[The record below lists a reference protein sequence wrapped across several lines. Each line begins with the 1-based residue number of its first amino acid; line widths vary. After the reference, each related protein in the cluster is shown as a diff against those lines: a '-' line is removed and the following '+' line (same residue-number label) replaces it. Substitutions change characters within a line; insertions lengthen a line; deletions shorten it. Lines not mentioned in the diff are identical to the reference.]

1 MPATAPPDA
10 LIQEE
15 LARLVDS
22 DALRRA
28 PTHVRLLRY
37 LVARRVAGDAGALRE
52 TSIALEVFRRDPA
65 SFDPQT
71 DPIVRVTTGRLR
83 DRLEAH
89 YARFDKPPKLR
100 IVLPKGRYAPEFL
113 ALPGATGPSPGI
125 AVLTTREHTGDEKL
139 VACARA
145 FADRL
150 SDVLAR
156 AGVPRVIARGSIEA
170 AESTTREPA
179 LIGKQLGVPWLLE
192 ATLSRENAEEIR
204 WSVRLLDAVDAS
216 VRWVETAVGGIDQ
229 VYRLAD
235 RMLDSVAVH
244 TMETLPWLEAR
255 VASGSAT
262 VHLPDAARSRLDEV
276 RLMLLRRTVDATD
289 DAIVISTSIAN
300 AHPDAA
306 DAWAML
312 AAAQYSRSSFMDEA
326 GHRALGGLEESVAR
340 ALACDPE
347 QPVALRTRGMLAGKR
362 DWNLAEAERAF
373 ERALRVA
380 SHYTSARLNY
390 AELLT
395 LAGRPSDARAQLG
408 LAQLYDPLSASVHL
422 ARAICFGLMR
432 HYPEARA
439 AWRLCRAAG
448 EDSVWY
454 LGGVGQ
460 LEIDSGNLDR
470 ATPLIRSL
478 GERHPELPGSQLAL
492 ASLQARR
499 GDRQAAHA
507 TLAACKGRF
516 PNHAP
521 SSYALVHG
529 WLGERAPML
538 RHLEDAVTQRD
549 MGLLGVTLSPAFD
562 TFANDPALRKLKRRC
577 PIWDARPAA
586 PPPAGSATD
595 RV

>member
-1 MPATAPPDA
+1 MTVPAPPDA

-100 IVLPKGRYAPEFL
+100 IVLPKGRYAPEFV

-125 AVLTTREHTGDEKL
+125 AVLSTREYTGEEKL
-139 VACARA
+139 AACGRA

-150 SDVLAR
+150 SDVLAK

-170 AESTTREPA
+170 AEAATREPA
-179 LIGKQLGVPWLLE
+179 LIGRQLGVPWLLE
-192 ATLSRENAEEIR
+192 ATLSREAAEEIR

-216 VRWVETAVGGIDQ
+216 VRWVETTVGGVDD

-235 RMLDSVAVH
+235 RMIDSVAVR
-244 TMETLPWLEAR
+244 TIETLPWLEAR
-255 VASGSAT
+255 PPSVTAT
-262 VHLPDAARSRLDEV
+262 VDLPASDRSRLDEV
-276 RLMLLRRTVDATD
+276 RLLLLRRTVAATD
-289 DAIVISTSIAN
+289 DAIAMTTSIAN
-300 AHPDAA
+300 ANPEAGE
-306 DAWAML
+306 AWAML
-312 AAAQYSRSSFMDEA
+312 AAAQYSRSSFMDDT
-326 GHRALGGLEESVAR
+326 GHRALGQLEESVAR
-340 ALACDPE
+340 ALACDPS
-347 QPVALRTRGMLAGKR
+347 QPIALRTRGMLAGKR

-395 LAGRPSDARAQLG
+395 LAGRHSDARAQLG
-408 LAQLYDPLSASVHL
+408 LAQIYDPLSASVQL

-432 HYPEARA
+432 RYAEARD

-454 LGGVGQ
+454 LNGVGQ
-460 LEIDSGNLDR
+460 LELESGHLDR
-470 ATPLIRSL
+470 AAPLLRSV
-478 GERHPELPGSQLAL
+478 GENYPDLPGSQLAL
-492 ASLQARR
+492 AALHARR
-499 GDRQAAHA
+499 GEGQAAH
-507 TLAACKGRF
+507 TLLGACKARF
-516 PNHAP
+516 PNYAA
-521 SSYALVHG
+521 SSHALVYA
-529 WLGERAPML
+529 WLGERTPML
-538 RHLEDAVTQRD
+538 QHLEEAIQQRD
-549 MGLLGVTLSPAFD
+549 MGLLATTLSPAFD
-562 TFANDPALRKLKRRC
+562 PFANDPALRKLKRRC
-577 PIWDARPAA
+577 PIWDARPAQ
-586 PPPAGSATD
+586 PPPGGPRD